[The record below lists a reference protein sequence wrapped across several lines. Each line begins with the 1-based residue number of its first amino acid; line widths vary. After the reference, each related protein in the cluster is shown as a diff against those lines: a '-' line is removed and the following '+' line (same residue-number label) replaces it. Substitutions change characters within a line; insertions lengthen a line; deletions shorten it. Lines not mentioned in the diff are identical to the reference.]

1 MAFSASSLLGG
12 VDNPLGLRSL
22 INDQPHSIVGSI
34 NPRAYGGP
42 GPACRTPHVPVL
54 SVEAVRRP
62 ASPPIAQLYAERRIP
77 RGKPR

>member
-12 VDNPLGLRSL
+12 VNNPLGAKVSYKRPTS
-22 INDQPHSIVGSI
+22 PIVGSI
-34 NPRAYGGP
+34 APRAYGGL

-62 ASPPIAQLYAERRIP
+62 ASPPIAQLCAGQRIP